1 MNSKVSMV
9 EYYNLRFGYCD
20 NDSESDFIDNINGKL
35 NIQIAKGFDEQE
47 HQYLFVFHNDKFLS
61 KSESSLL
68 DHIDMIV
75 RSFSK
80 LDSRFSDIA
89 KGLILSLYDR
99 EDYGINT
106 FSPKYSEGYFEAN
119 ETDEVTDF
127 SPCFFGV
134 GSVTHECNVKINLST
149 GEILQA
155 GVKID
160 NMEDFYGCVD
170 EDETWVI
177 GSLIFDNFKDKWDH
191 PYYNS

>member
-1 MNSKVSMV
+1 MNRKVSLV

-20 NDSESDFIDNINGKL
+20 NDSESDFIDNINRKL

-47 HQYLFVFHNDKFLS
+47 RQFLFVFHNDKFLS
-61 KSESSLL
+61 KSESSLF
-68 DHIDMIV
+68 DHLDMIV

-89 KGLILSLYDR
+89 KGLILSLCDR
-99 EDYGINT
+99 EKFGINE
-106 FSPKYSEGYFEAN
+106 FSSKYSEGYFEAN
-119 ETDEVTDF
+119 ETDDVSDF

-134 GSVTHECNVKINLST
+134 GSVTYDCDSEINLST
-149 GEILQA
+149 GEILQQ
-155 GVKID
+155 GEKID

-177 GSLIFDNFKDKWDH
+177 GCH
-191 PYYNS
+191 V

>member
-1 MNSKVSMV
+1 MNRKVSMV

-20 NDSESDFIDNINGKL
+20 NHSESDFIDNINGKL
-35 NIQIAKGFDEQE
+35 NIQIAKGYDEQE
-47 HQYLFVFHNDKFLS
+47 HQYLFVFHNGEFLS

-68 DHIDMIV
+68 DNLNIIV
-75 RSFSK
+75 NSFSK
-80 LDSRFSDIA
+80 LEPQFSEIA

-99 EDYGINT
+99 EEFGINE

-119 ETDEVTDF
+119 ETDQVCDF

-134 GSVTHECNVKINLST
+134 GSVTYDCASEINLIT
-149 GEILQA
+149 GEILQQ
-155 GVKID
+155 GEKID

-177 GSLIFDNFKDKWDH
+177 GCQI
-191 PYYNS
+191 

>member
-1 MNSKVSMV
+1 MNRKVSLV

-20 NDSESDFIDNINGKL
+20 NDSESDFIDNTNGKL

-68 DHIDMIV
+68 DHLDMIV
-75 RSFSK
+75 NSFSK
-80 LDSRFSDIA
+80 LEPQFSEIA
-89 KGLILSLYDR
+89 KGLILSLHDR
-99 EDYGINT
+99 EDFGINK
-106 FSPKYSEGYFEAN
+106 FSPKYNKGYFEAN
-119 ETDEVTDF
+119 ETDEVCDY

-134 GSVTHECNVKINLST
+134 GSVTYDCDSEINLST
-149 GEILQA
+149 GEILQQ
-155 GVKID
+155 GEKID

-177 GSLIFDNFKDKWDH
+177 GCRVKDNF
-191 PYYNS
+191 

>member
-1 MNSKVSMV
+1 
-9 EYYNLRFGYCD
+9 
-20 NDSESDFIDNINGKL
+20 
-35 NIQIAKGFDEQE
+35 
-47 HQYLFVFHNDKFLS
+47 
-61 KSESSLL
+61 
-68 DHIDMIV
+68 MIV
-75 RSFSK
+75 NSFSK
-80 LDSRFSDIA
+80 LESRFSEIA
-89 KGLILSLYDR
+89 KGIILSLYDR

-149 GEILQA
+149 GEILQQ
-155 GVKID
+155 GEKID

-177 GSLIFDNFKDKWDH
+177 GCH
-191 PYYNS
+191 V

>member
-1 MNSKVSMV
+1 MNRKVSMV

-106 FSPKYSEGYFEAN
+106 FSPKYNKGCFEAN
-119 ETDEVTDF
+119 ETDEVCDY

-134 GSVTHECNVKINLST
+134 GSVTYDLNLPNSNVSPSPLNLNNFPKVESNNVKEYPSSNLISS
-149 GEILQA
+149 
-155 GVKID
+155 
-160 NMEDFYGCVD
+160 
-170 EDETWVI
+170 
-177 GSLIFDNFKDKWDH
+177 SLESVNIFF
-191 PYYNS
+191 

>member
-1 MNSKVSMV
+1 MNRKVSMV

-68 DHIDMIV
+68 EHLDMIV

-89 KGLILSLYDR
+89 KGLILSLY
-99 EDYGINT
+99 EII
-106 FSPKYSEGYFEAN
+106 F
-119 ETDEVTDF
+119 
-127 SPCFFGV
+127 
-134 GSVTHECNVKINLST
+134 KINRNT
-149 GEILQA
+149 
-155 GVKID
+155 
-160 NMEDFYGCVD
+160 
-170 EDETWVI
+170 
-177 GSLIFDNFKDKWDH
+177 
-191 PYYNS
+191 